1 MFLNI
6 KDTGTQINT
15 ELENLINQKFEGIGF
30 NQIYINLEEVDT
42 KHKQIDIIY
51 SNINLSTNSISLE
64 REDLTQ
70 NIINW
75 LNSIQ

>member
-15 ELENLINQKFEGIGF
+15 ELVDLINQRYEGIEF
-30 NQIYINLEEVDT
+30 NQIYINLDADT
-42 KHKQIDIIY
+42 KHQEVDIIY
-51 SNINLSTNSISLE
+51 PNIHLSPNPISLE

-70 NIINW
+70 NIIDW
-75 LNSIQ
+75 LNTL

>member
-15 ELENLINQKFEGIGF
+15 ELENLINQRFEGVGF
-30 NQIYINLEEVDT
+30 NQIYINLEDPDTKYKEVD
-42 KHKQIDIIY
+42 IVY
-51 SNINLSTNSISLE
+51 PNINLSPNSISLE

-70 NIINW
+70 NIIDW
-75 LNSIQ
+75 LNTL

>member
-15 ELENLINQKFEGIGF
+15 ELADLINQRYEGIEF
-30 NQIYINLEEVDT
+30 NQIYINLDPDT
-42 KHKQIDIIY
+42 KHKEVDIVY
-51 SNINLSTNSISLE
+51 PNINMSPNPISLE

-70 NIINW
+70 NIIDW
-75 LNSIQ
+75 LNTL